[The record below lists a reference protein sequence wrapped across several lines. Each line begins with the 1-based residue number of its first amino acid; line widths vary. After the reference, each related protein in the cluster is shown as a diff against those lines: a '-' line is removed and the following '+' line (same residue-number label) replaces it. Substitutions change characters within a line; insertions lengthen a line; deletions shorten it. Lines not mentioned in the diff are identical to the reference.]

1 MTENKRSLTML
12 QTLMALGL
20 MTPLVLVLLVLVVWG
35 EIGLTPA
42 GVIIGAVF
50 PGMMLMLWVYGR
62 QLQRLSSHLT
72 RLVTPGAADSEQDP
86 AAPTRLETDE
96 SNPWLPQ
103 LRRLYRRIAAN
114 DVIFDAIPDPVLLL
128 DAERRITQG
137 NAAAV
142 ALFGHPTIGRDI
154 TVALRNPDVLQA
166 VDDALSKGEERRIEF
181 ALAGPVPQIF
191 EARVTPFG
199 HRMRH
204 VVDAERAERQKRL
217 AKNQKSGD
225 AAVSADTEQSYD
237 PFGSVMLTLHDITA
251 VRRSEQMRA
260 DFVANA
266 SHELR
271 TPLASLLGFIETL
284 RGPAQDD
291 GEARG
296 RFLGIMADQA
306 SRMAKLVEELLSLSR
321 IETDEH
327 RTPTDHVQMSQVL
340 QRVAEGL
347 ELRAAGRKMKIDLVT
362 SDDLP
367 PIAGDGDQ
375 LAQVFQNLID
385 NAITYADAETT
396 VTVTVKSHEP
406 GSSLARQ
413 MGGGS
418 DAPLIEIAIQDRG
431 PGIAREHLP
440 RLTERFYRVDPARS
454 RAAGGTGLGLAIVK
468 HIINR
473 HRGRMAV
480 DSVVNEGS
488 TFTVYLP
495 ALNET
500 ARNKA
505 SEPDNEADQ
514 DSAISASDKKP
525 EVAAE

>member
-1 MTENKRSLTML
+1 
-12 QTLMALGL
+12 
-20 MTPLVLVLLVLVVWG
+20 
-35 EIGLTPA
+35 
-42 GVIIGAVF
+42 
-50 PGMMLMLWVYGR
+50 
-62 QLQRLSSHLT
+62 
-72 RLVTPGAADSEQDP
+72 
-86 AAPTRLETDE
+86 
-96 SNPWLPQ
+96 
-103 LRRLYRRIAAN
+103 
-114 DVIFDAIPDPVLLL
+114 LL

-137 NAAAV
+137 NAAAI

-166 VDDALSKGEERRIEF
+166 VDVALSKGQERRIEF
-181 ALAGPVPQIF
+181 TTAGPVPQIF

-204 VVDAERAERQKRL
+204 VVDAERAERQERL
-217 AKNQKSGD
+217 AASNQGIE
-225 AAVSADTEQSYD
+225 AQEQQSYD

-284 RGPAQDD
+284 SGPAQND

-327 RTPTDHVQMSQVL
+327 RPPTDPVDMGEVL
-340 QRVAEGL
+340 QRVAAGL
-347 ELRAAGRKMKIDLVT
+347 ELRAAGRNMRIELT
-362 SDDLP
+362 GEQDLP
-367 PIAGDGDQ
+367 LITGDGDQ

-385 NAITYADAETT
+385 NAITYADTDTT
-396 VTVTVKSHEP
+396 VMVTAKCHEN
-406 GSSLARQ
+406 GSAIARQ

-418 DAPLIEIAIQDRG
+418 DMPLIEISVKDRG

-473 HRGRMAV
+473 HRGRMTV
-480 DSVVNEGS
+480 DSVVHEGS
-488 TFTVYLP
+488 TFTVFLP
-495 ALNET
+495 ALNE
-500 ARNKA
+500 KA
-505 SEPDNEADQ
+505 QEGGSLESAVTVEGDSTSKAAD
-514 DSAISASDKKP
+514 SKP

>member
-1 MTENKRSLTML
+1 ML

-20 MTPLVLVLLVLVVWG
+20 MTPLVLVLLVLVAWG

-72 RLVTPGAADSEQDP
+72 RLVTPGSAEDESDP
-86 AAPTRLETDE
+86 EAPTRLETDE

-137 NAAAV
+137 NAAAI

-166 VDDALSKGEERRIEF
+166 VDGALAKGEEKRIEF
-181 ALAGPVPQIF
+181 ALTGPVPQIF

-204 VVDAERAERQKRL
+204 VVDAERAERRQRIADGKEG
-217 AKNQKSGD
+217 AD
-225 AAVSADTEQSYD
+225 ASLHQAYD

-327 RTPTDHVQMSQVL
+327 RPPTDPVDMGEVL
-340 QRVAEGL
+340 QRVAAGL
-347 ELRAAGRKMKIDLVT
+347 ELRAAGRKMKIELVGE
-362 SDDLP
+362 DDLP
-367 PIAGDGDQ
+367 PMAGDGDQ

-385 NAITYADAETT
+385 NAITYADPETS
-396 VTVTVKSHEP
+396 VTVTAKSHEP
-406 GSSLARQ
+406 ASAVARQ

-418 DAPLIEIAIQDRG
+418 DTPLIEIAVQDRG
-431 PGIAREHLP
+431 PGIPREHLP

-473 HRGRMAV
+473 HRGRLSV
-480 DSVVNEGS
+480 DSVVDEGS
-488 TFTVYLP
+488 TFTIYLP
-495 ALNET
+495 ALEFEGDQ
-500 ARNKA
+500 KA
-505 SEPDNEADQ
+505 AEAPP
-514 DSAISASDKKP
+514 DSADKEEDQTAKA
-525 EVAAE
+525 VAE

>member
-1 MTENKRSLTML
+1 MLPGGVSERPMKKRTSSLSIL
-12 QTLMALGL
+12 QGLMAAGL
-20 MTPLVLVLLVLVVWG
+20 MAPLMLVLLVLVVRG
-35 EIGLTPA
+35 EIGLTLA
-42 GVIIGAVF
+42 GVIIGTVV
-50 PGMMLMLWVYGR
+50 PGVMLMLWVYGR
-62 QLQRLSSHLT
+62 QLQRLSVHLT
-72 RLVTPGAADSEQDP
+72 RLVTPGSEDDADPE
-86 AAPTRLETDE
+86 APTRLETDE

-137 NAAAV
+137 NAAAI

-154 TVALRNPDVLQA
+154 TVALRNPEVLQA
-166 VDDALSKGEERRIEF
+166 IDGAMAEGGQRKLEF
-181 ALAGPVPQIF
+181 SIPGNVPQIF

-204 VVDAERAERQKRL
+204 VVDAEI
-217 AKNQKSGD
+217 
-225 AAVSADTEQSYD
+225 ADREGMANLYGGSSPKPLDSYQPQRD
-237 PFGSVMLTLHDITA
+237 PFGSIMLTLHDITA

-284 RGPAQDD
+284 QGPAQDD
-291 GEARG
+291 GDARG

-327 RTPTDHVQMSQVL
+327 RPPTE
-340 QRVAEGL
+340 RVAVPDVLERIVRGS
-347 ELRAAGRKMKIDLVT
+347 ELRAADRQMTIRLVGDL
-362 SDDLP
+362 DLP
-367 PIAGDGDQ
+367 PVSGDADQ
-375 LAQVFQNLID
+375 LTQVFQNLID
-385 NAITYADAETT
+385 NAITYAYPETEITVRLTHHDAA
-396 VTVTVKSHEP
+396 
-406 GSSLARQ
+406 SSLAQ
-413 MGGGS
+413 KMTGS
-418 DAPLIEIAIQDRG
+418 DAELIEVSVIDRG
-431 PGIAREHLP
+431 PGISREHLP

-473 HRGRMAV
+473 HRGRFLV
-480 DSVVNEGS
+480 DSQVGEGS
-488 TFTVYLP
+488 TFTVFLP
-495 ALNET
+495 VATE
-500 ARNKA
+500 KA
-505 SEPDNEADQ
+505 
-514 DSAISASDKKP
+514 
-525 EVAAE
+525 VAAGKQRKSNTASAAPVAGS